1 MLLGLDGNG
10 PWPRLL
16 AAAVV
21 VCFAALNLAGAQVV
35 GRAEAVLVYFKL
47 AVLLLFCLGGLAFVD
62 AARVS
67 PAAFPP
73 AGSIVYAGAL
83 IFLGYEGFELIAN
96 ASEDAR
102 DPERTLP
109 RAYLIAVAAV
119 VSTCSAINA
128 TLYGAA
134 KFTYLMGRDGEL
146 PARFGRPV
154 WNRPVGGLLATTAG
168 TLVIVSTVNIEG
180 ISLMGSAG
188 FLIIFAAVNLAAAR
202 LAGTGGRARVLPLA
216 GALAC
221 AACLA
226 GLIAYA
232 ATHIPAQ
239 LAVLGGLIAA
249 AVLGEAII
257 RIRGRPAA
265 HPAPPPAREHP
276 QPGPGHSDRHP

>member
-1 MLLGLDGNG
+1 MV
-10 PWPRLL
+10 P
-16 AAAVV
+16 
-21 VCFAALNLAGAQVV
+21 
-35 GRAEAVLVYFKL
+35 
-47 AVLLLFCLGGLAFVD
+47 
-62 AARVS
+62 
-67 PAAFPP
+67 
-73 AGSIVYAGAL
+73 
-83 IFLGYEGFELIAN
+83 
-96 ASEDAR
+96 
-102 DPERTLP
+102 
-109 RAYLIAVAAV
+109 
-119 VSTCSAINA
+119 TCSAINA

-154 WNRPVGGLLATTAG
+154 WNRPIGGLMATTAG
-168 TLVIVSTVNIEG
+168 TLVIVSTVNMEG

-202 LAGTGGRARVLPLA
+202 LAGTTGRARALALA

-249 AVLGEAII
+249 AAAGEAII
-257 RIRGRPAA
+257 GIRGRPAA
-265 HPAPPPAREHP
+265 HPATPAGEITPEHRRICARTASRDRSRAKAP
-276 QPGPGHSDRHP
+276 RARPWRSSGPH